1 MKKVLLFLMLGVF
14 AVGFTACDFNSE
26 KSKKLEADIVALQK
40 IAAEKAPIVKEGYTM
55 IADLQARLKAGTITQ
70 AYFAQEAPKY
80 YKLVVD
86 AKADLTE
93 VAAQMKV
100 IQESAGGL
108 SGIEVAGAVAGS
120 ILTIALTAFPKVR
133 ALVLVGREALGAVD
147 VLVKAVG
154 EPGDISETKKSIACA
169 NNPTIEKAV
178 RKYKNKV

>member
-1 MKKVLLFLMLGVF
+1 MKKVLLFIMLGVF
-14 AVGFTACDFNSE
+14 AVGITACDYNGE
-26 KSKKLEADIVALQK
+26 KAKKLEAEITALQK

-80 YKLVVD
+80 YKLVTD

-93 VAAQMKV
+93 VADQMEK
-100 IQESAGGL
+100 IKESAGGL
-108 SGIEVAGAVAGS
+108 SGMEVAGAVAGS
-120 ILTIALTAFPKVR
+120 LLTIAGVAFPKVR

-154 EPGDISETKKSIACA
+154 DPGDISETKKSISCA
-169 NNPTIEKAV
+169 NNPIIEKAV